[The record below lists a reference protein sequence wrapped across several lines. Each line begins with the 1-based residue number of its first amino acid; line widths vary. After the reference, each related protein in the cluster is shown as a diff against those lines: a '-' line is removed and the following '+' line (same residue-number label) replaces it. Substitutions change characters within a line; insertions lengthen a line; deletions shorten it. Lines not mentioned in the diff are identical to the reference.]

1 MLPLVAVLAVF
12 VGLGAGW
19 LAFER
24 EAILPGMTAEQQETL
39 TDLEASG
46 TLDPGSVRLLGS
58 KHGADVWE
66 ATRDEGALTCLVLT
80 KTTSQQSHAC
90 EEWRDDSYGLG
101 VQTSL
106 TIEEDGKQIMVWA
119 VLVENIDGER
129 VAIMQRQNADDA
141 WDWRSQYTES
151 ELAIVDVIEA
161 DGFEGQWLQLV
172 GYDGDLPIWMHQ
184 AERSCAIVVQNGG
197 NIAQECTDAVLDID
211 QTVDLS
217 LPGVTYSV
225 RNTAN
230 RGMTLTIIRTPGIDA
245 VRCDTGTGA
254 CESIDDK
261 TGDVE

>member
-24 EAILPGMTAEQQETL
+24 DAILPGMTAEQQETL
-39 TDLEASG
+39 TGLEASG

-80 KTTSQQSHAC
+80 KTPAQQSHAC
-90 EEWRDDSYGLG
+90 DEWRDDGAGLG

-106 TIEEDGKQIMVWA
+106 SFEEDGEQFMVWA

-129 VAIMQRQNADDA
+129 VAIIQRQSSDET

-151 ELAIVDVIEA
+151 ELAVVDQLEA
-161 DGFEGQWLQLV
+161 GGFDGEWLQLV
-172 GYDGDLPIWMHQ
+172 GYDGEQPIWVHQ
-184 AERSCAIVVQNGG
+184 AERGCVLVVQNDGT
-197 NIAQECTDAVLDID
+197 IAQECSEAILDID
-211 QTVDLS
+211 QTIDLA

-230 RGMTLTIIRTPGIDA
+230 RGMTLTIVRTPGIDA
-245 VRCDTGTGA
+245 VRCDTETGT

-261 TGDVE
+261 TGEVE